1 MSNAFGAISPNK
13 VVENE
18 TKNGD
23 DDDDDD
29 DDTYVLGAWQC

>member
-23 DDDDDD
+23 DDDDD
-29 DDTYVLGAWQC
+29 TYVLGAWQC